1 MRRLVTPLNRGV
13 DGCFMVF
20 NVVKILGIEPGAEL
34 DDTVYDQW
42 VRIAYKDHSL
52 SIFDM
57 DMIAYESTV
66 GDYHEVQIGVMFTEL
81 EEDMGL
87 MMAKG
92 NRFRG
97 KVVSVTEM
105 DGLYEHIVD
114 LDGLKVILSDQ
125 KRYEIG
131 AILKFKARLDL
142 LGFRGATGSWKTV
155 DTN

>member
-1 MRRLVTPLNRGV
+1 MG
-13 DGCFMVF
+13 F
-20 NVVKILGIEPGAEL
+20 NVVKVLEIEPGAEL

-57 DMIAYESTV
+57 DMIVYESAV
-66 GDYHEVQIGVMFTEL
+66 GEYHEVQIGVMFTEL
-81 EEDMGL
+81 EEDAGP

-97 KVVSVTEM
+97 RVVAVTEE
-105 DGLYEHIVD
+105 DGLFRHIVD
-114 LDGLKVILSDQ
+114 LDGLRVILSDQ

-131 AILKFKARLDL
+131 AFLKFKARLDL
-142 LGFRGATGSWKTV
+142 LGFRGATGGWKAV
-155 DTN
+155 DTD

>member
-1 MRRLVTPLNRGV
+1 
-13 DGCFMVF
+13 MVF
-20 NVVKILGIEPGAEL
+20 NVVKILEIEPGAQL

-57 DMIAYESTV
+57 DMIAYESAV

-81 EEDMGL
+81 EEDAGP

-97 KVVSVTEM
+97 KVVSVTEE

-114 LDGLKVILSDQ
+114 LDGLRVILSDQ
-125 KRYEIG
+125 KRYKVG
-131 AILKFKARLDL
+131 SFLKFKARLDL
-142 LGFRGATGSWKTV
+142 LGFRGTTGGWKAV
-155 DTN
+155 DMD